1 MRNIWKTVPNY
12 IYIFHLIIFT
22 VYYVYSVVSQ
32 AWHNY
37 LFHIFNNTVMS
48 VMLLSVSL
56 ARLAIANDINVNV
69 VVWRKKVILYHFPGI
84 VICIPGC

>member
-22 VYYVYSVVSQ
+22 VYYVYPVVSQ

-37 LFHIFNNTVMS
+37 LFHIFINTVMS

-56 ARLAIANDINVNV
+56 SRLAIANDINV
-69 VVWRKKVILYHFPGI
+69 VVWQKKVILYHFPGI